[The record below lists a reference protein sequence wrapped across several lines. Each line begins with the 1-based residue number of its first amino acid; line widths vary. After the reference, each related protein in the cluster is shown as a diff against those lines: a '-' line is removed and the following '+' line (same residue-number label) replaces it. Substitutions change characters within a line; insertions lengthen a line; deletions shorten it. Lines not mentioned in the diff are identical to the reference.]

1 MIMEKGYISLTA
13 TIITAGGLLLASIFT
28 SWTTADKRV
37 GAVEKNVAVVEER
50 EGLHYLETQKQ
61 LERMNTSID
70 KIADKLGVKK

>member
-1 MIMEKGYISLTA
+1 MKGYISLTA

-50 EGLHYLETQKQ
+50 ENNHYSEVQKQ
-61 LERMNTSID
+61 LVDVNTQLG